1 MQGLNDLSTFAAAL
15 ELRLDESSWRYDP
28 VTGRYRGSNGRFL
41 SQSAVEALVDGR
53 INKLGALLRRLTN
66 MLSNGDITLVQWQE
80 SVREALKL
88 AHVQAAI
95 IGNGGRDNM
104 QASDW
109 GRIGQR
115 LRAEYRYLEGFA
127 RDLLAGSIS
136 TPMAIARIGMYSQAV
151 RGSYWEG
158 SAIRQERQGYS
169 LMRRI
174 LDPQAKHCE
183 DCVRFAAR
191 GVVPIGSLPMP
202 GQRCACLS
210 NRRCRVQYMRQQA
223 PVVAV

>member
-53 INKLGALLRRLTN
+53 INKLGTLLRRLTN

-136 TPMAIARIGMYSQAV
+136 TPMALARIGMYSQAV

-158 SAIRQERQGYS
+158 TTIRQEKQGYS

-174 LDPQAKHCE
+174 LDPQAKHCD
-183 DCVRFAAR
+183 DCLRYAGR

-202 GQRCACLS
+202 GQRCACMS
-210 NRRCRVQYMRQQA
+210 NCKCSVKYMRQQA

>member
-28 VTGRYRGSNGRFL
+28 VTGSYRGSNGRFL

-53 INKLGALLRRLTN
+53 INKLGTLLRRLTN

-210 NRRCRVQYMRQQA
+210 NCRCRVQYMRQQA

>member
-1 MQGLNDLSTFAAAL
+1 MQGLNDLSSFAAIL
-15 ELRLDESSWRYDP
+15 EQRLDESSWRYDP
-28 VTGRYRGSNGRFL
+28 ITGRYRGSNGRFL

-53 INKLGALLRRLTN
+53 ANKLGTLLRRLTN
-66 MLSNGDITLVQWQE
+66 MLSRGDIDLDQWQQ

-88 AHVQAAI
+88 AHIQAAI
-95 IGNGGRDNM
+95 IGNGGKDNM

-136 TPMAIARIGMYSQAV
+136 PPMALARIGMYAQAV

-158 SAIRQERQGYS
+158 ASIRQEKQGYS

-174 LDPQAKHCE
+174 LDPQAKHCD
-183 DCVRFAAR
+183 DCLVFAAR
-191 GVVPIGSLPMP
+191 GVVPIGSLPLP

-210 NRRCRVQYMRQQA
+210 NCRCRVQYMRQQA
-223 PVVAV
+223 PTVPV

>member
-1 MQGLNDLSTFAAAL
+1 MQGLNDLSTFAAIL
-15 ELRLDESSWRYDP
+15 EQRLDQSSWSYDP
-28 VTGRYRGSNGRFL
+28 RSGRYRGSNGRFL

-53 INKLGALLRRLTN
+53 INKLGTLLRRLTN
-66 MLSNGDITLVQWQE
+66 MLNDGSISLVQWQE

-95 IGNGGRDNM
+95 IGNGGRDAM

-109 GRIGQR
+109 GRIGYR
-115 LRAEYRYLEGFA
+115 LRAEYRYLESFA

-136 TPMAIARIGMYSQAV
+136 APMALARIGMYAQAV

-158 SAIRQERQGYS
+158 ATIRQEKQGYS

-174 LDPQAKHCE
+174 LDPQAKHCD
-183 DCVRFAAR
+183 DCLRYAAQ
-191 GVVPIGSLPMP
+191 GLVSIGSLPMP
-202 GQRCACLS
+202 GQRCACMS
-210 NRRCRVQYMRQQA
+210 NCKCRVKYLRQQA
-223 PVVAV
+223 PTIPV

>member
-15 ELRLDESSWRYDP
+15 EFRLDQSTWRYDP
-28 VTGRYRGSNGRFL
+28 IAGRYRGSNGRFL

-66 MLSNGDITLVQWQE
+66 MLSNGDITLDIWQE

-136 TPMAIARIGMYSQAV
+136 APMALARIGMYSQAV

-158 SAIRQERQGYS
+158 SAIRQEKQGYS

-174 LDPQAKHCE
+174 LDPQAKHCD
-183 DCVRFAAR
+183 DCVRFAGR
-191 GVVPIGSLPMP
+191 GLVPIGSLPMP
-202 GQRCACLS
+202 GQRCACMS
-210 NRRCRVQYMRQQA
+210 NCRCRVQYKRQQA

>member
-1 MQGLNDLSTFAAAL
+1 MQGLNDLSTFAAAF
-15 ELRLDESSWRYDP
+15 EQRLDQSSWRYDP
-28 VTGRYRGSNGRFL
+28 VSGRYRGSNGRFL

-53 INKLGALLRRLTN
+53 INKLGTLLRRLTN
-66 MLSNGDITLVQWQE
+66 MLSSGDITLVQWQE

-95 IGNGGRDNM
+95 IGNGGRDTM

-109 GRIGQR
+109 GRVGQR

-136 TPMAIARIGMYSQAV
+136 TPMALARIGMYAQAV

-158 SAIRQERQGYS
+158 TTIRQEKQGYS

-174 LDPQAKHCE
+174 LDPQANHCD
-183 DCVRFAAR
+183 DCLRYAGR
-191 GVVPIGSLPMP
+191 GAVPIGSLPMP
-202 GQRCACLS
+202 GQRCACMS
-210 NRRCRVQYMRQQA
+210 NCKCSVKYMRQQA

>member
-1 MQGLNDLSTFAAAL
+1 MQGLNDLSTFTAVL
-15 ELRLDESSWRYDP
+15 EQRLDQSSWRYDP
-28 VTGRYRGSNGRFL
+28 VSGRYRGSNGRFL

-53 INKLGALLRRLTN
+53 INKLGTLLRRLTN
-66 MLSNGDITLVQWQE
+66 MLDDGSISLVQWQE

-88 AHVQAAI
+88 AHTQAAI
-95 IGNGGRDNM
+95 IGNGGRDTM

-136 TPMAIARIGMYSQAV
+136 APMALARIGMYAQAV
-151 RGSYWEG
+151 RSSYWEG
-158 SAIRQERQGYS
+158 SAIRQEKQGYS

-174 LDPQAKHCE
+174 LDPQAKHCD

-191 GVVPIGSLPMP
+191 GLVSIGSLPMP
-202 GQRCACLS
+202 GQRCACMS
-210 NRRCRVQYMRQQA
+210 NCKCRVQYKRQQA

>member
-15 ELRLDESSWRYDP
+15 EQRLDQSSWRYDP
-28 VTGRYRGSNGRFL
+28 VSSRYRGSNGRFL

-66 MLSNGDITLVQWQE
+66 MLSSGDITLVQWQE

-95 IGNGGRDNM
+95 IGNGGRDTM

-136 TPMAIARIGMYSQAV
+136 APMALARIGMYAQAV

-158 SAIRQERQGYS
+158 TTIRQEKQGYS

-174 LDPQAKHCE
+174 LDPQAKHCD
-183 DCVRFAAR
+183 DCLRYAGR
-191 GVVPIGSLPMP
+191 GAVPIGSLPMP
-202 GQRCACLS
+202 GQRCACMS
-210 NRRCRVQYMRQQA
+210 NCKCSVKYMRQQA

>member
-1 MQGLNDLSTFAAAL
+1 MIYQRSLPFLN
-15 ELRLDESSWRYDP
+15 
-28 VTGRYRGSNGRFL
+28 
-41 SQSAVEALVDGR
+41 SA
-53 INKLGALLRRLTN
+53 LTN
-66 MLSNGDITLVQWQE
+66 PHGATTPLLAVIAEAMDASSVSLPLKLWWMVELTSLALCYVVLQTCLADGDITLVQWQQ

-88 AHVQAAI
+88 AHTQAAI

-127 RDLLAGSIS
+127 RDLLAGSVS
-136 TPMAIARIGMYSQAV
+136 TPMALARVSMYAQAV

-158 SAIRQERQGYS
+158 TTIRQEKQGYS

-174 LDPQAKHCE
+174 LDPQAKHCD
-183 DCVRFAAR
+183 DCLRYAAR
-191 GVVPIGSLPMP
+191 GTVSIGSLPMP

-210 NRRCRVQYMRQQA
+210 NCKCRVQYLRQQA
-223 PVVAV
+223 PVVPV

>member
-1 MQGLNDLSTFAAAL
+1 MQSLNDLSEFATVIQS
-15 ELRLDESSWRYDP
+15 RLDQSSWTYSP
-28 VTGRYRGSNGRFL
+28 VSGRYRGSNGRFL

-53 INKLGALLRRLTN
+53 IDKLGTLLRRLTG
-66 MLSNGDITLVQWQE
+66 MLGDGSITLDQWQQ

-95 IGNGGRDNM
+95 IGNGGKDNM
-104 QASDW
+104 LASDW

-115 LRAEYRYLEGFA
+115 LRAEYRYLESFA

-136 TPMAIARIGMYSQAV
+136 APMAAARIGMYAQSV

-158 SAIRQERQGYS
+158 ATIRQEKQGYS

-174 LDPQAKHCE
+174 LDSQAKHCQ
-183 DCVRFAAR
+183 DCLAFAAR
-191 GVVPIGSLPMP
+191 GAVPVGSLPLP
-202 GQRCACLS
+202 GQRCACMS
-210 NRRCRVQYMRQQA
+210 NCKCRVQYLRQQA
-223 PVVAV
+223 PTIPV

>member
-15 ELRLDESSWRYDP
+15 ELRLDQSSWRYDP
-28 VTGRYRGSNGRFL
+28 VGGRYRGSNGRFL

-53 INKLGALLRRLTN
+53 INKLGTLLRRLTN
-66 MLSNGDITLVQWQE
+66 MLSSGDITLVQWQE

-95 IGNGGRDNM
+95 IGNGGRDTM

-136 TPMAIARIGMYSQAV
+136 TPRALARIGMYAQSV

-158 SAIRQERQGYS
+158 STIRQERQGYS

-210 NRRCRVQYMRQQA
+210 NCRCRVQYMRQQA